1 MTLTGPRRVRKSD
14 QSTAE
19 ASPRRN
25 GKKSGARI
33 VVRFTARELALMTSL
48 VSDQLFRREFI
59 DPRLPGYK
67 PNPGELSLGKQLAER
82 LRVLSAR
89 AAADGNGTRK

>member
-1 MTLTGPRRVRKSD
+1 MTLTGARRVRKAD
-14 QSTAE
+14 RSTAE
-19 ASPRRN
+19 GSPRRN
-25 GKKSGARI
+25 GKKPGTRI
-33 VVRFTARELALMTSL
+33 AVRFTARELALVTSL

-82 LRVLSAR
+82 LRALSAR
-89 AAADGNGTRK
+89 AAADGNGTRR